1 MKPNVGKYLMGSLL
15 VLAAPASLLA
25 QQTTK
30 PAKPKGEVQQIII
43 TRSGDEKDKTLIEI
57 NGDKVTVNGKDVKDL
72 KDVNI
77 EVDINR
83 LKDVEALVTMPDAPN
98 AARAPRALRG
108 MATPR
113 GFNFNFDDHAFEGL
127 MGEDSSRA
135 MLGVVTA
142 EDERGARVNQVSK
155 ESGAE
160 KAGIKTGDIITR
172 IGDAK
177 IEGAEDV
184 AEAVRKHKP
193 GDKVVITYL
202 REGKEQ
208 KATAE
213 LTRWK
218 GLRVNADNFRVMVPG
233 EVTPFGPNDR
243 FNMEDLNF
251 EMNRGGD
258 RPKLGVSVQDTED
271 GKGVVV
277 KDVEGDSNAA
287 KAGIKEGDII
297 TRFNETEIND
307 VAVLRREMAANRD
320 KVSAKI
326 QLLRGGKQQTVE
338 VKMPR
343 KLKTADL

>member
-1 MKPNVGKYLMGSLL
+1 MKRTLGKYLLVGGML
-15 VLAAPASLLA
+15 VLATPATILA
-25 QQTTK
+25 QKASK
-30 PAKPKGEVQQIII
+30 PAKEKGEVQQIII
-43 TRSGDEKDKTLIEI
+43 TRSGDQKEKTIIEI

-72 KDVNI
+72 KDEEINI
-77 EVDINR
+77 DINR
-83 LKDVEALVTMPDAPN
+83 LKDVDALVVGPRPPRAPG
-98 AARAPRALRG
+98 APRA
-108 MATPR
+108 MNIPR
-113 GFNFNFDDHAFEGL
+113 NFNFNFDDGDFRGM

-142 EDERGARVNQVSK
+142 EDEKGARVNQVSK

-177 IEGAEDV
+177 IEDADDV
-184 AEAVRKHKP
+184 AEQVRKHKP
-193 GDKVVITYL
+193 GDKVAITYL
-202 REGKEQ
+202 RDGKEQ

-218 GLRVNADNFRVMVPG
+218 GLRVNAENFRVMVPG
-233 EVTPFGPNDR
+233 QVTPFGPNGR
-243 FNMEDLNF
+243 FNLEDF
-251 EMNRGGD
+251 EMDFNRGGGD
-258 RPKLGVSVQDTED
+258 RPKLGVSVQDSED

-277 KDVEGDSNAA
+277 KEVEDDSNAA

-297 TRFNETEIND
+297 TRFNETDIND

-320 KVSAKI
+320 KASVKV
-326 QLLRGGKQQTVE
+326 QLLRGGKQQTID